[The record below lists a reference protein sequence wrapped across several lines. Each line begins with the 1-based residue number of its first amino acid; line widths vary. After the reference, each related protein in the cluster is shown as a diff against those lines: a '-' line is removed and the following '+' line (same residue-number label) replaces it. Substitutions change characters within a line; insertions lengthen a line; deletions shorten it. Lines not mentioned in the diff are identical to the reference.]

1 MKMNIKRM
9 LLVGACVTVLGVGL
23 LGTQI
28 GSVNAQGPGGGPMGV
43 GMMMLGAVPC
53 STTDYTEITAKALG
67 ISASELRLAL
77 VSGKTIQELAAE
89 KNVTIETVNAE
100 LEKARQADLDQAK
113 KDGLITDDTMLFFSI
128 DPGMPYH
135 HIEIEIF
142 DGRGRGMFGM
152 GGMHLGASVNTE
164 VVAAQAIG
172 VTCPELVKAMQQ
184 GKTIVQ
190 VATEKNVQV
199 QVVID
204 AIVKAH
210 TNATAQAVKEGL
222 ITQAQADGHNRRLVE
237 RVTQMISMP
246 HMGGLH
252 MGGMGR
258 RMIERM
264 EGMIGKHG
272 RMPGRG
278 MPGRGQPGHGGP
290 GGRPN
295 QPVQPT
301 VTPTPQS

>member
-1 MKMNIKRM
+1 MNIKRL
-9 LLVGACVTVLGVGL
+9 LLVGACATVLGVGL

-28 GSVNAQGPGGGPMGV
+28 GSVNAQGPGGGPMGG
-43 GMMMLGAVPC
+43 GMMMMGSVPC

-67 ISASELRLAL
+67 ITASELRLAL

-89 KNVTIETVNAE
+89 KNVTVESVTAA
-100 LEKARQADLDQAK
+100 LATARQADLEQAK
-113 KDGLITDDTMLFFSI
+113 KDGLITDDTMMGFGFG
-128 DPGMPYH
+128 PGMPNPM
-135 HIEIEIF
+135 IEIEIF
-142 DGRGRGMFGM
+142 DGRGNGMFGM
-152 GGMHLGASVNTE
+152 GRGLHLGASVNTE

-190 VATEKNVQV
+190 VATEKDVQA

-204 AIVKAH
+204 ALVKAH
-210 TNATAQAVKEGL
+210 TDATAQAVKEGL

-237 RVTQMISMP
+237 RVTQMISTP
-246 HMGGLH
+246 HLGQWH

-264 EGMIGKHG
+264 EGMMGKQG
-272 RMPGRG
+272 GMPGRG
-278 MPGRGQPGHGGP
+278 MPGGGGP
-290 GGRPN
+290 GGRNN
-295 QPVQPT
+295 QPAQPT
-301 VTPTPQS
+301 ATPQS